1 MTITRVDVT
10 HSPTKP
16 RDEGRIVRVHIEP
29 REEKPPVLY
38 AAAPKAPE
46 PKGRIMGA
54 EDLVRMSF
62 GVDMTAEQCKMITET
77 AKGLGMPTPIYRR
90 VR

>member
-1 MTITRVDVT
+1 MIVTRVTITAPPPSEQLV
-10 HSPTKP
+10 K
-16 RDEGRIVRVHIEP
+16 VHIEP